1 MLLLRDGQL
10 GPKYVEDCI
19 EGKGKLCGNFVFG
32 KDEPFCDSISHELLV
47 WATARVIF
55 QYIEVKVKNIWIFY
69 FVINVSLMFF
79 FVCCKYL

>member
-47 WATARVIF
+47 
-55 QYIEVKVKNIWIFY
+55 
-69 FVINVSLMFF
+69 
-79 FVCCKYL
+79 